1 LISRL
6 CRRKEKM
13 IRNVIGECPICESDL
28 IVTKL
33 QCTNCKT
40 EISGAFQLSKFN
52 YLSKEH
58 LYFIEVFIKNRG
70 NIKQIEKELG
80 ISYPTVKRNLDE
92 VIISLGYKVSD
103 EEKLKKDEIFR
114 RLEKGEITALEAAKL
129 IK

>member
-1 LISRL
+1 
-6 CRRKEKM
+6 M
-13 IRNVIGECPICESDL
+13 IKSVIGECPICESDL

-33 QCTNCKT
+33 KCTNCST
-40 EISGAFQLSKFN
+40 EISGEFRLSKFN

-70 NIKQIEKELG
+70 NIKQVEKELG
-80 ISYPTVKRNLDE
+80 ISYPTVKRNMDE
-92 VIISLGYKVSD
+92 VIVSLGYKVSNQD
-103 EEKLKKDEIFR
+103 DLKKEEIFK

>member
-1 LISRL
+1 MV
-6 CRRKEKM
+6 K
-13 IRNVIGECPICESDL
+13 NVIGQCPICESDL

-33 QCTNCKT
+33 KCKNCNT
-40 EISGAFQLSKFN
+40 EISGEFQLSKFN

-92 VIISLGYKVSD
+92 VIQSLGYKVTNDDHSRSAHK
-103 EEKLKKDEIFR
+103 EEIFR
-114 RLEKGEITALEAAKL
+114 KLERKEITALEAAKL
-129 IK
+129 LKSES